1 MMHITQREKIVV
13 VVAVVAAALIFTIGR
28 WYWYQADVMNAI
40 EAGYVSENGAG
51 ELEVT
56 VGE

>member
-13 VVAVVAAALIFTIGR
+13 VVAVAAALIFTIGR

-51 ELEVT
+51 ELKVT